1 MANNKLVELQNQFQE
16 AGISIYS
23 EETIVGEAIIY
34 DLVEMTQKGGKDFLE
49 YMNKVEEI
57 DDKKE
62 AQIEALARVTP
73 LRNFFARIRKLFKPK
88 QQPEIVPYTE
98 EEQEEINACLSKYI
112 DTTNQVM
119 GYNLSDNLV
128 ATIVRK
134 VLREK
139 YKVSDISALL
149 QEDIIPDL
157 QKLGLSNKI
166 AEFKEELI
174 KEYEKDIST
183 PVIQPEVNKT
193 KTQEHKIEDEG
204 R

>member
-23 EETIVGEAIIY
+23 EETIVGESIIY
-34 DLVEMTQKGGKDFLE
+34 DLVEMTQKGGKYFLE

-57 DDKKE
+57 EDKKE
-62 AQIEALARVTP
+62 AQIEALERV
-73 LRNFFARIRKLFKPK
+73 FAKIRKLFKPK
-88 QQPEIVPYTE
+88 QREVILYTE

-128 ATIVRK
+128 ATIVKK
-134 VLREK
+134 VLRK
-139 YKVSDISALL
+139 NYKVCDISALL

-166 AEFKEELI
+166 DEFKKELI
-174 KEYEKDIST
+174 KEYGKDIST
-183 PVIQPEVNKT
+183 PVIHPEVNKI
-193 KTQEHKIEDEG
+193 KTQEHRVEDEG